1 MADDS
6 DPESKTEEP
15 TAGKLSKARED
26 GDVVKTPDL
35 ATLASF
41 AAAASVIAVAGS
53 AMTRNLAVALVP
65 FIAHPDSIS
74 VEGGGSQQVLQYVMK
89 AGAPLILG
97 VMVAAAL
104 AGIAG
109 NLVQTGIMFTPD
121 KVFKFDFKKV
131 SPMGGLKRMFGVD
144 ALMQFVKS
152 LVKIALVGWIGY
164 LVVKP
169 HLHEFTNLSAMDP
182 MAILPFALRIIRNLA
197 FSIAAFLLLIA
208 GLDWFWQRQR
218 FMKRMRMSKEDL
230 KEEYKQTEGDPH
242 IKGKQKQLR
251 MVRARQRM
259 MQNVPSATVV
269 VMNPTHYAV
278 ALKYEA
284 GGEGAPQ
291 CVAKGMDAVALRIR
305 KVAEDNGVPVI
316 VDPPLARSL
325 YASVEIE
332 EFIPQKHYEAV
343 AKIIGFIMQSE
354 KKAQAPKPKP
364 KMTPTRVRVPG

>member
-6 DPESKTEEP
+6 DPESKTEEA
-15 TAGKLSKARED
+15 TAGKLSKAREQ
-26 GDVVKTPDL
+26 GDVPKTPDL
-35 ATLASF
+35 PTLAAF
-41 AAAASVIAVAGS
+41 AAAASVIAIAGGS
-53 AMTRNLAVALVP
+53 MCRDLALAMMP

-74 VEGGGSQQVLQYVMK
+74 VEGGGSQEVLLYVMK

-97 VMVAAAL
+97 VMFAAAL
-104 AGIAG
+104 AGAAG
-109 NLVQTGIMFTPD
+109 NLVQTGLMFTPS
-121 KVFKFDFKKV
+121 KVFKFDYKKI
-131 SPMGGLKRMFGVD
+131 SPMAGLKRMFGVD
-144 ALMQFVKS
+144 ALMQFGKS

-169 HLHEFTNLSAMDP
+169 HMAEFTQLSAMDP
-182 MAILPFALRIIRNLA
+182 NAILPFAARLIRNLA

-208 GLDWFWQRQR
+208 GLDWFWQKQR
-218 FMKRMRMSKEDL
+218 FMKRQRMSKEDL

-259 MQNVPSATVV
+259 MQNVPGATVV

-291 CVAKGMDAVALRIR
+291 CVAKGMDAIALRIR
-305 KVAEDNGVPVI
+305 KVAEDNGVTVI

-325 YASVEIE
+325 YASVEID

-354 KKAQAPKPKP
+354 KKADAPKPKP
-364 KMTPTRVRVPG
+364 KMAPTRVRVPG

>member
-15 TAGKLSKARED
+15 TAGKLSKAREQ
-26 GDVVKTPDL
+26 GDVPKTPDL
-35 ATLASF
+35 PTLAAF
-41 AAAASVIAVAGS
+41 AAAASVIAFAGGS
-53 AMTRNLAVALVP
+53 MCRDLAVALMP

-74 VEGGGSQQVLQYVMK
+74 VEGGGSQDVLLYVMK
-89 AGAPLILG
+89 AAAPLILG
-97 VMVAAAL
+97 VMFSAAI
-104 AGIAG
+104 AGAAG
-109 NLVQTGIMFTPD
+109 NLVQTGLMFTPS
-121 KVFKFDFKKV
+121 KVFKFDYKKI
-131 SPMGGLKRMFGVD
+131 SPMAGLKRMFGLD
-144 ALMQFVKS
+144 ALMQFLKS
-152 LVKIALVGWIGY
+152 LVKIGLVGWIGY

-169 HLHEFTNLSAMDP
+169 HMAEFTQLSAMDP
-182 MAILPFALRIIRNLA
+182 MSILPFAAKLIRNLA
-197 FSIAAFLLLIA
+197 FSIAGFLLLIA
-208 GLDWFWQRQR
+208 GLDWFWQKQR
-218 FMKRMRMSKEDL
+218 FMKRQRMSKEDL

-259 MQNVPSATVV
+259 MQNVPNATVV

-291 CVAKGMDAVALRIR
+291 CVAKGMDAIALRIR
-305 KVAEDNGVPVI
+305 KVAEDAGVPVI

-354 KKAQAPKPKP
+354 KRADAPKPKP
-364 KMTPTRVRVPG
+364 KMAPTRVRVPG

>member
-6 DPESKTEEP
+6 DPESKTEEA
-15 TAGKLSKARED
+15 TAGKLSKAREK
-26 GDVVKTPDL
+26 GDVPKTPDL
-35 ATLASF
+35 PALASF
-41 AAAASVIAVAGS
+41 AAAASVIVFAGGVLS
-53 AMTRNLAVALVP
+53 RDLALAMTP

-74 VEGGGSQQVLQYVMK
+74 VAGGGSQQVLQYVMM
-89 AGAPLILG
+89 AGAPLIIG
-97 VMVAAAL
+97 VMFAAAL
-104 AGIAG
+104 AGAAG
-109 NLVQTGIMFTPD
+109 HLVQTGLMFTPSM
-121 KVFKFDFKKV
+121 VFKFDYKKI
-131 SPMGGLKRMFGVD
+131 SPTAGLKRMFGPD
-144 ALMQFVKS
+144 ALMQFFKS

-169 HLHEFTNLSAMDP
+169 HWAEFAQLSAMDP
-182 MAILPFALRIIRNLA
+182 VSILPFAARLVRNLA
-197 FSIAAFLLLIA
+197 FSIAGFLLLIA
-208 GLDWFWQRQR
+208 GLDWFWQKQR
-218 FMKRMRMSKEDL
+218 FMKRQRMSKEDL

-259 MQNVPSATVV
+259 MQNVPNATVV

-291 CVAKGMDAVALRIR
+291 CVAKGMDAIALRIR
-305 KVAEDNGVPVI
+305 KVAEEAGVPVI

-354 KKAQAPKPKP
+354 KKAAPPKP
-364 KMTPTRVRVPG
+364 KMAPTRVRVPG

>member
-6 DPESKTEEP
+6 DPASKTEEA
-15 TAGKLSKARED
+15 TAAKLSKAREQ
-26 GDVVKTPDL
+26 GDVPKTPDL

-41 AAAASVIAVAGS
+41 AAAASVLAIAGGS
-53 AMTRNLAVALVP
+53 LCRNLAIALMP

-74 VEGGGSQQVLQYVMK
+74 VEGGGSQQVLLYVVK
-89 AGAPLILG
+89 AGAPLMLG
-97 VMVAAAL
+97 VLFAAAL
-104 AGIAG
+104 AGAAG
-109 NLVQTGIMFTPD
+109 NLVQTGLMFTPS
-121 KVFKFDFKKV
+121 KVFKFDFKKI
-131 SPMGGLKRMFGVD
+131 SPMAGLKRMLGLD
-144 ALMQFVKS
+144 ALMQFFKS

-169 HLHEFTNLSAMDP
+169 HMAEFTQLSAMDP
-182 MAILPFALRIIRNLA
+182 TSILPFAAKLIRNLA

-208 GLDWFWQRQR
+208 GLDWFWQKQR
-218 FMKRMRMSKEDL
+218 FMKRQRMSKEDL

-259 MQNVPSATVV
+259 MQNVPGATVV

-291 CVAKGMDAVALRIR
+291 CVAKGMDAIALRIR

-354 KKAQAPKPKP
+354 KKADAPKPKP

>member
-15 TAGKLSKARED
+15 TAGKLSKAREQ
-26 GDVVKTPDL
+26 GDVPKTPDL

-41 AAAASVIAVAGS
+41 AAAASVIAFAGGTL
-53 AMTRNLAVALVP
+53 ARNLAVAMMP

-74 VEGGGSQQVLQYVMK
+74 VQGGGSQEVLQYVMK

-97 VMVAAAL
+97 VMFAAAI
-104 AGIAG
+104 AGAAG
-109 NLVQTGIMFTPD
+109 NLVQTGLMFTPS
-121 KVFKFDFKKV
+121 KVFKFDFKKI
-131 SPMGGLKRMFGVD
+131 SPMAGLKRMFGLD
-144 ALMQFVKS
+144 ALMQFLKS
-152 LVKIALVGWIGY
+152 LVKIGLVGWIGY

-169 HLHEFTNLSAMDP
+169 HMAEFTQLSAMDP
-182 MAILPFALRIIRNLA
+182 LSILPFAAKLIRNLA
-197 FSIAAFLLLIA
+197 FSIAGFLLLIA
-208 GLDWFWQRQR
+208 GLDWFWQKQR
-218 FMKRMRMSKEDL
+218 FMKRQRMSKEDL

-259 MQNVPSATVV
+259 MQNVPGATVV

-291 CVAKGMDAVALRIR
+291 CVAKGMDAIALRIR
-305 KVAEDNGVPVI
+305 KVAEDAGVPVI

-354 KKAQAPKPKP
+354 KKADAPKPKP
-364 KMTPTRVRVPG
+364 KMAPTRVRVPG

>member
-15 TAGKLSKARED
+15 TAGKLSKAREQ
-26 GDVVKTPDL
+26 GDVPKTPDL
-35 ATLASF
+35 PTLAAF
-41 AAAASVIAVAGS
+41 AASASVIAFAGGTLS
-53 AMTRNLAVALVP
+53 RNLAVAMTP

-74 VEGGGSQQVLQYVMK
+74 VQGGGSQEVLMYVMK
-89 AGAPLILG
+89 ASAPLILG
-97 VMVAAAL
+97 VMFAAAI
-104 AGIAG
+104 AGAAG
-109 NLVQTGIMFTPD
+109 NLVQTGLMFTPS
-121 KVFKFDFKKV
+121 KVFKFDYKKI
-131 SPMGGLKRMFGVD
+131 SPMAGLKRMFGVD
-144 ALMQFVKS
+144 ALMQFAKS
-152 LVKIALVGWIGY
+152 LVKIGLVGWIGY

-169 HLHEFTNLSAMDP
+169 HMAEFTQLSAMDP
-182 MAILPFALRIIRNLA
+182 LAILPFAAKLIRNLA
-197 FSIAAFLLLIA
+197 FSIAGFLLLIA

-218 FMKRMRMSKEDL
+218 FMKRQRMSKEDL

-259 MQNVPSATVV
+259 MQNVPGATVV

-291 CVAKGMDAVALRIR
+291 CVAKGMDAIALRIR
-305 KVAEDNGVPVI
+305 KVAEDAGVPVI

-354 KKAQAPKPKP
+354 KKADAPKPKP
-364 KMTPTRVRVPG
+364 KMAPTRVRVPG

>member
-15 TAGKLSKARED
+15 TAGKLSKAREQ
-26 GDVVKTPDL
+26 GDVPKTPDL
-35 ATLASF
+35 PTLAAF
-41 AAAASVIAVAGS
+41 AAAASVIAFAGGS
-53 AMTRNLAVALVP
+53 MCRDLAVALMP

-74 VEGGGSQQVLQYVMK
+74 VEGGGSQDVLLYVMK

-97 VMVAAAL
+97 VMFAAAI
-104 AGIAG
+104 AGAAG
-109 NLVQTGIMFTPD
+109 NLVQTGLMFTPS
-121 KVFKFDFKKV
+121 KVFKFDYKKI
-131 SPMGGLKRMFGVD
+131 SPTAGLKRMFGPD
-144 ALMQFVKS
+144 ALMQFLKS
-152 LVKIALVGWIGY
+152 LVKIGLVGWIGY

-169 HLHEFTNLSAMDP
+169 HMAEFTQLSAMDP
-182 MAILPFALRIIRNLA
+182 MSILPFAAKLIRNLA
-197 FSIAAFLLLIA
+197 FSIAGFLLLIA
-208 GLDWFWQRQR
+208 GLDWFWQKQR
-218 FMKRMRMSKEDL
+218 FMKRQRMSKEDL

-259 MQNVPSATVV
+259 MQNVPNATVV

-291 CVAKGMDAVALRIR
+291 CVAKGMDAIALRIR
-305 KVAEDNGVPVI
+305 KVAEDAGVPVI
-316 VDPPLARSL
+316 VDPPLARAL
-325 YASVEIE
+325 FASVEIE

-343 AKIIGFIMQSE
+343 AKIIGFILQSE
-354 KKAQAPKPKP
+354 KRADAPKPKP
-364 KMTPTRVRVPG
+364 KMAPTRVRVPG

>member
-15 TAGKLSKARED
+15 TAGKLSKAREQ
-26 GDVVKTPDL
+26 GDVPKTPDL
-35 ATLASF
+35 PTLAAF
-41 AAAASVIAVAGS
+41 AAAASVIAFAGGS
-53 AMTRNLAVALVP
+53 MCRDLALALMP

-74 VEGGGSQQVLQYVMK
+74 VEGGGSQEVLQYVMR

-97 VMVAAAL
+97 VMFAAAL
-104 AGIAG
+104 AGAAG
-109 NLVQTGIMFTPD
+109 NLVQTGLMFTPS
-121 KVFKFDFKKV
+121 KVFKFDYKKI
-131 SPMGGLKRMFGVD
+131 SPTAGLKRMFGLD
-144 ALMQFVKS
+144 ALMQFLKS
-152 LVKIALVGWIGY
+152 LVKIGLVGWIGY

-169 HLHEFTNLSAMDP
+169 HMSEFTQLSAMDP
-182 MAILPFALRIIRNLA
+182 MSILPFAAKLIRNLA
-197 FSIAAFLLLIA
+197 FSIAGFLLLIA

-218 FMKRMRMSKEDL
+218 FMKRQRMSKEDL

-259 MQNVPSATVV
+259 MQNVPNATVV

-291 CVAKGMDAVALRIR
+291 CVAKGMDAIALRIR
-305 KVAEDNGVPVI
+305 KVAEDAGVPVI

-354 KKAQAPKPKP
+354 KKADVPRPRP
-364 KMTPTRVRVPG
+364 KMAPTRVRVPG